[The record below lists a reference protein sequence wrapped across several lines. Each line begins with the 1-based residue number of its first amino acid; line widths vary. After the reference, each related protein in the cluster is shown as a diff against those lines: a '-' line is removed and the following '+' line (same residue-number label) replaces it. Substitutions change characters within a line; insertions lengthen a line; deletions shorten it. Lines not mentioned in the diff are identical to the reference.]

1 MALHEKPIL
10 SVSRSNDS
18 PIIPDEVAPSGSKF
32 DFWWLLFAGVVVM
45 VAVLYF
51 TNQTTYVPM
60 MSFVLDGIWVTIY
73 TTLISFTLIL
83 FMGLVVALGRLSK
96 VNLIYNVATIY
107 VEVIRGI
114 PILVQLM
121 FWYFA
126 FPTVIQN
133 IGDTYN
139 IAFFKGYIA
148 NPFIMAIFGLTF
160 CYAAY
165 MSEVYRAG
173 IQSISKGQMEAAR
186 SLGMS
191 YFQSMR
197 YVILPQA
204 VRIILPPVGNE
215 FIALLKDSSLISVVG
230 VADLTR
236 RGREFMAAHFN
247 PIETW
252 VMVGLLYLILT
263 LFTAR
268 IVFYLERKTRLER

>member
-1 MALHEKPIL
+1 MELHEKPIL
-10 SVSRSNDS
+10 AVSRSNDS
-18 PIIPDEVAPSGSKF
+18 PIIPDETGSGTSF
-32 DFWWLLFAGVVVM
+32 DYWWLLLVGVI
-45 VAVLYF
+45 ALIALLYF
-51 TNQTTYVPM
+51 TNQPTYVPM
-60 MSFVLDGIWVTIY
+60 MGFVLDGVWVTIY

-83 FMGLVVALGRLSK
+83 VMGLIVALGRLSK
-96 VNLIYNVATIY
+96 NNAVHGAATVY
-107 VEVIRGI
+107 VEIIRGI

-126 FPTVIQN
+126 FPTVMQN

-139 IAFFKGYIA
+139 IEFFKGYIA

-173 IQSISKGQMEAAR
+173 IQSIPKGQMEAAR

-191 YFQSMR
+191 YFQAMR
-197 YVILPQA
+197 HVVIPQA

-252 VMVGLLYLILT
+252 VMVGLIYLMMT
-263 LFTAR
+263 LLTAR
-268 IVFYLERKTRLER
+268 IVFYIERKSRLER

>member
-1 MALHEKPIL
+1 MALQEKPISTL
-10 SVSRSNDS
+10 SRSNDS
-18 PIIPDEVAPSGSKF
+18 PIIPDQTLTGSQF
-32 DFWWLLFAGVVVM
+32 DYWWLLLVGVI
-45 VAVLYF
+45 ALIALLYF
-51 TNQTTYVPM
+51 TNQPTYVPM
-60 MSFVLDGIWVTIY
+60 MGFVLDGVWVTIY
-73 TTLISFTLIL
+73 TTLISFSLIL
-83 FMGLVVALGRLSK
+83 IMGLIVALGRLSK
-96 VNLIYNVATIY
+96 NTAIHGAATVY
-107 VEVIRGI
+107 VEIIRGI

-126 FPTVIQN
+126 FPTVMQN
-133 IGDTYN
+133 IGDQYN
-139 IAFFKGYIA
+139 IEFFKGYIA

-173 IQSISKGQMEAAR
+173 IQSIPKGQMEAAR

-191 YFQSMR
+191 YFEAMR
-197 YVILPQA
+197 HVVIPQA

-252 VMVGLLYLILT
+252 VMVGLLYLMMT
-263 LFTAR
+263 LLTAR
-268 IVFYLERKTRLER
+268 IVFYIERKSRLER